1 MVIRVEEEWS
11 GEERILVIHSEL
23 FYFCNDRRVYLFIF
37 YLFIYDFY
45 TAYFVLKIEFFLH
58 LGCNGVEA
66 RGLE

>member
-1 MVIRVEEEWS
+1 MRV
-11 GEERILVIHSEL
+11 
-23 FYFCNDRRVYLFIF
+23 FID
-37 YLFIYDFY
+37 LLSVIYDFY